1 MLAAQTKPLALQ
13 QQRRAQRAPA
23 AARRPAVRT
32 RAQPQAVEAEASS
45 ATRPLRVMISG
56 APASGKGTQAARIV
70 DKVSRRD

>member
-1 MLAAQTKPLALQ
+1 MLAAHSKPLALQ
-13 QQRRAQRAPA
+13 QQRRPQRAQAP
-23 AARRPAVRT
+23 RPAVRA
-32 RAQPQAVEAEASS
+32 RAQPQAVAEEVAS